1 MAEYGPLTEKEYY
14 TLSERNSFTKAE
26 NDIYDGKLRIC
37 DIPFEYRSLPM
48 YRAAYRRYSYSR
60 VIEEDYASVADE
72 ITLLEKQVL
81 EDIDECEDRYRM
93 NGNLSQEYPW
103 YLLRARVYCLK
114 RLLVRG
120 VIEGVFKKENIPLY
134 LMDSFSLQVD
144 APKNKDVISFES
156 DYNVYESDEDYER
169 AKDDLLY
176 GRLKI
181 YEVPFEYH
189 SRVFYIMAGRF
200 AARRKAES
208 DLLKKTIM
216 DDAEESVERFWKYG
230 NLSKRYPRPDLLL
243 RKAGMK
249 NIFIDFKFYKFI
261 N

>member
-1 MAEYGPLTEKEYY
+1 
-14 TLSERNSFTKAE
+14 
-26 NDIYDGKLRIC
+26 
-37 DIPFEYRSLPM
+37 
-48 YRAAYRRYSYSR
+48 
-60 VIEEDYASVADE
+60 
-72 ITLLEKQVL
+72 
-81 EDIDECEDRYRM
+81 
-93 NGNLSQEYPW
+93 
-103 YLLRARVYCLK
+103 
-114 RLLVRG
+114 
-120 VIEGVFKKENIPLY
+120 
-134 LMDSFSLQVD
+134 MDSFSLQVD

-208 DLLKKTIM
+208 DLLKKTIL

-230 NLSKRYPRPDLLL
+230 NLSKRYPRQ
-243 RKAGMK
+243 
-249 NIFIDFKFYKFI
+249 ICY
-261 N
+261 

>member
-1 MAEYGPLTEKEYY
+1 M
-14 TLSERNSFTKAE
+14 
-26 NDIYDGKLRIC
+26 
-37 DIPFEYRSLPM
+37 
-48 YRAAYRRYSYSR
+48 
-60 VIEEDYASVADE
+60 
-72 ITLLEKQVL
+72 
-81 EDIDECEDRYRM
+81 
-93 NGNLSQEYPW
+93 
-103 YLLRARVYCLK
+103 
-114 RLLVRG
+114 
-120 VIEGVFKKENIPLY
+120 Y

-208 DLLKKTIM
+208 DLLKKTIL

-243 RKAGMK
+243 RKADMK
-249 NIFIDFKFYKFI
+249 IFG
-261 N
+261 